1 MKTNIKS
8 LIVLF
13 ILLLGASEIQAQ
25 YGYGGGG
32 YGYGGYGGRS
42 GYGGGYGGRGGRGGY
57 GRGRSSIPQ
66 AGPAASEKKPE
77 PKTAAQIVDGEMPA
91 IAETLGLDEFEKAV
105 LSTTLKKYVQE
116 RIELQILKLPAD
128 KMREAYEKITFQQD
142 EELKAGLPLEKYEAF
157 VQMQKDGV
165 AKMQKEFKKEEK
177 RRSKK
182 KKKKKKSK
190 E

>member
-1 MKTNIKS
+1 MKTKIKY
-8 LIVLF
+8 LVVLF
-13 ILLLGASEIQAQ
+13 ILLLGASELQAQ

-32 YGYGGYGGRS
+32 YGYGGYGG
-42 GYGGGYGGRGGRGGY
+42 GYGGYGRGGY
-57 GRGRSSIPQ
+57 GRGYGRGRSAIPQ
-66 AGPAASEKKPE
+66 AETPQKEPE
-77 PKTAAQIVDGEMPA
+77 PKTAAQIVDAEMPA

-128 KMREAYEKITFQQD
+128 KMREAYEKITLRQD

-157 VQMQKDGV
+157 VKMQKEGV
-165 AKMQKEFKKEEK
+165 AKMQKAQKKAEK
-177 RRSKK
+177 KRNKK
-182 KKKKKKSK
+182 KKKKKKTN

>member
-1 MKTNIKS
+1 MKTNIKH

-25 YGYGGGG
+25 YGYGYGGGG
-32 YGYGGYGGRS
+32 YGYGGYGGR
-42 GYGGGYGGRGGRGGY
+42 GAYGY
-57 GRGRSSIPQ
+57 GRGRSAIPQ
-66 AGPAASEKKPE
+66 AGPTTPKAPE
-77 PKTAAQIVDGEMPA
+77 PKTAAQIVDAEMPA
-91 IAETLGLDEFEKAV
+91 IVETLGLDEFEKAV

-128 KMREAYEKITFQQD
+128 KMREAYQKITERQD

-165 AKMQKEFKKEEK
+165 AKMQKQMKKEEK
-177 RRSKK
+177 RKK
-182 KKKKKKSK
+182 KNKKKSK
-190 E
+190 G